1 MEIRVIDQE
10 EKFCDLKENWGTII
24 NNMKVKSPFQT
35 WDWNYNWWYL
45 VENRECELLILE
57 AFEGKDV
64 FGFAPLVIKNKSIEF
79 IGDKHFDYGAF
90 ICAERKR
97 EIIQLF
103 FKHVCDLAK
112 KRSLDIVLKC
122 LPEKGDQLGII
133 REIIE
138 DIPHSLVRK
147 QVDTANLNLEEYQ
160 NFEGYLKAIS
170 SSLRKK
176 AIKPCLKAD
185 IEFQI
190 EMYNDDLWNDIAD
203 IYDDRQSDRI
213 GVSTLEWARPIVKTL
228 NQAGLLNIST
238 LKYEG
243 NRVSFLIFFEFSG
256 NDYIWLTAF
265 KKIGKFQLGHY
276 VRYCLIERAYK
287 KNVAVVDMMRGAYD
301 YKKQWDC
308 NVSSNYEVIVFSSW
322 WKKMKYTSYQKGRK
336 FIRNLVYNNEFLYK
350 FYKQHSK

>member
-1 MEIRVIDQE
+1 M
-10 EKFCDLKENWGTII
+10 
-24 NNMKVKSPFQT
+24 
-35 WDWNYNWWYL
+35 
-45 VENRECELLILE
+45 
-57 AFEGKDV
+57 
-64 FGFAPLVIKNKSIEF
+64 FA
-79 IGDKHFDYGAF
+79 G
-90 ICAERKR
+90 
-97 EIIQLF
+97 
-103 FKHVCDLAK
+103 
-112 KRSLDIVLKC
+112 
-122 LPEKGDQLGII
+122 KGDQLGII

>member
-1 MEIRVIDQE
+1 M
-10 EKFCDLKENWGTII
+10 
-24 NNMKVKSPFQT
+24 
-35 WDWNYNWWYL
+35 
-45 VENRECELLILE
+45 
-57 AFEGKDV
+57 
-64 FGFAPLVIKNKSIEF
+64 
-79 IGDKHFDYGAF
+79 
-90 ICAERKR
+90 
-97 EIIQLF
+97 
-103 FKHVCDLAK
+103 
-112 KRSLDIVLKC
+112 
-122 LPEKGDQLGII
+122 
-133 REIIE
+133 
-138 DIPHSLVRK
+138 
-147 QVDTANLNLEEYQ
+147 
-160 NFEGYLKAIS
+160 
-170 SSLRKK
+170 
-176 AIKPCLKAD
+176 
-185 IEFQI
+185 
-190 EMYNDDLWNDIAD
+190 
-203 IYDDRQSDRI
+203 
-213 GVSTLEWARPIVKTL
+213 EWARPIVKTL

>member
-1 MEIRVIDQE
+1 METAA
-10 EKFCDLKENWGTII
+10 FNLP
-24 NNMKVKSPFQT
+24 NNT
-35 WDWNYNWWYL
+35 
-45 VENRECELLILE
+45 
-57 AFEGKDV
+57 
-64 FGFAPLVIKNKSIEF
+64 
-79 IGDKHFDYGAF
+79 
-90 ICAERKR
+90 ERKR